1 MQNRETDNATIWQ
14 PLFAGMPGDKRRRS
28 HGVYSS
34 VELQQLL
41 DYERRRAERSGVS
54 GSVVICHLNGNAGS
68 ARKVRR
74 LVSTVART
82 VRETD
87 HIGWI
92 GKDELAIVLP
102 GTATDAAESLKGKFL
117 DSGLLH
123 DDDVRV
129 DAL

>member
-1 MQNRETDNATIWQ
+1 MKNERDSATIWQ
-14 PLFAGMPGDKRRRS
+14 PLFAGTTGAGQRRS

-41 DYERRRAERSGVS
+41 DYERQRAERSGLR
-54 GSVVICHLNGNAGS
+54 GSVVICQLNGNAGS
-68 ARKVRR
+68 ARKIRR
-74 LVSTVART
+74 LVTTVART

-87 HIGWI
+87 HIGWM
-92 GKDELAIVLP
+92 GKEELAIVLP
-102 GTATDAAESLKGKFL
+102 GTAAGAAESLKGKFL

-123 DDDVRV
+123 DEDVRI